1 MTEAPTS
8 HVTWRDAWL
17 LPLISFATVLVMLIG
32 AEVAAQIFWPEQKDN
47 SCAVHDD
54 TLLGF
59 HNRPH
64 CVSRMKAAEG
74 PWYTNIYNEC
84 GYRSMASCAPVPP
97 GVRRIALI
105 GASIS
110 GGHLVEYEHT
120 IATSLGQSLTA
131 MCPVPV
137 QIQNL
142 AASGYTGRKNIL
154 RMAEALRLHPQAVI
168 FVQTPVDIESQLDDT
183 LPPITDAILAAPP
196 RVAVR
201 ARKIGKVGLMQQ
213 ASGIVRESSAV
224 VVAQHFMFSDPSVYI
239 PLFMANGDKAA
250 FLKPPFTPLWQA
262 RLARFEEL
270 IAALADQAH
279 RANVPFVLVFVP
291 HQAEIAMETGAT
303 RPPGVDPL
311 AFPKALEA
319 IAIRHGAVFV
329 DASEILRRQPDP
341 ASLYYRVDGHPSGKG
356 QPMIGRSLA
365 EHIASLRPGP
375 FSDCRGPATSG
386 PPPKAS

>member
-1 MTEAPTS
+1 MSEAQPKPL
-8 HVTWRDAWL
+8 TWRDAWL
-17 LPLISFATVLVMLIG
+17 LPLISLVTVLVMLIG
-32 AEVAAQIFWPEQKDN
+32 AEAAAQVFWPEEKAN

-74 PWYTNIYNEC
+74 PWYTNSYNEC
-84 GYRSMASCAPVPP
+84 GYRSLASCAPVQP
-97 GVRRIALI
+97 GVRRIAFI

-142 AASGYTGRKNIL
+142 AAAGYTGRKNIF
-154 RMAEALRLHPQAVI
+154 RMAEALKLHPQAVI
-168 FVQTPVDIESQLDDT
+168 LVQTPVDIENQLDDT

-196 RVAVR
+196 KVAVR
-201 ARKIGKVGLMQQ
+201 ATKIRKADLMQQ
-213 ASGIVRESSAV
+213 ASSIIRDSRAG
-224 VVAQHFMFSDPSVYI
+224 VVAQHFMFSDPSIYI

-250 FLKPPFTPLWQA
+250 FLTPPFTPIWQA

-270 IAALADQAH
+270 IAVLADQAH

-303 RPPGVDPL
+303 RPPGVDPF
-311 AFPKALEA
+311 AFSKTLEA

-329 DASEILRRQPDP
+329 DASEILRQQPDP
-341 ASLYYRVDGHPSGKG
+341 ASLYYRVDGHPSGQG

>member
-1 MTEAPTS
+1 MSGIPSPLTF
-8 HVTWRDAWL
+8 RDAWL
-17 LPLISFATVLVMLIG
+17 LPLICLATVLIMLIG
-32 AEVAAQIFWPEQKDN
+32 AEAAAQVFWPEEKDN
-47 SCAVHDD
+47 SCVVHDG

-59 HNRPH
+59 HHRPH

-74 PWYTNIYNEC
+74 PWYTNRYNEC

-97 GVRRIALI
+97 GVRRIAFI

-131 MCPVPV
+131 MCTAPV

-142 AASGYTGRKNIL
+142 AAAGYTGRKNII
-154 RMAEALRLHPQAVI
+154 RMAEALRLHPQAVV
-168 FVQTPVDIESQLDDT
+168 FVQTPVDIENQLDDT
-183 LPPITDAILAAPP
+183 LPPITDAILAVPP
-196 RVAVR
+196 KTAVR
-201 ARKIGKVGLMQQ
+201 VKKIRKVGLIQQ
-213 ASGIVRESSAV
+213 ASGIIRESRAV

-250 FLKPPFTPLWQA
+250 FLKPPFTPLWQS
-262 RLARFEEL
+262 RLARFDEL

-291 HQAEIAMETGAT
+291 HQAEIAMEAGAT

-365 EHIASLRPGP
+365 EHLANLGSGP
-375 FSDCRGPATSG
+375 FFDCHGSVAG
-386 PPPKAS
+386 ALPPKAS